1 MIPESDDSLLE
12 ALLFFGKLHSRP
24 INAAGAVQGLPVVDG
39 KLTPELFPRAAKRCG
54 FESRIVKR
62 SLSSIHGATL
72 PVILFLE
79 GNEVVVLT
87 SLPKK
92 GEAEVIVL
100 SSGGGVQKMPRKEL
114 ESLYL
119 GLAIYVKPS
128 YEFEQRAD
136 FNAKTVTKNWFWGTL
151 WRFRGFYSRVC
162 IATFVINFLALSSS
176 IFVMNVYDRVVP
188 NEAVDT
194 LYVLAIGVVVAYLFE
209 FILKSLRTYFVD
221 RAGRRIDLIL
231 GSEIFSRVLGMRF
244 GDRPASA
251 GSLASQARSY
261 DSLRE
266 FFTSAT
272 VAALADLPFVLV
284 FVGVIY
290 LLGGG
295 FVAAPILA
303 GLILA
308 LLVGAIMQL
317 PINKAVASSY
327 QAANQ
332 RQALFVEGIQAL
344 ERIKATRSESEMQ
357 SRMEE
362 TIQVSSQAE
371 VKSRGYSHLAM
382 NLTALLQH
390 LVSTAIIIAA
400 FYQVTNEEMTM
411 GAMIACVILAGRAMG
426 PMALVAS
433 LLTRLQQ
440 SRRSLLGLNQ
450 IMDMPVER
458 EERGAGYVAVENFR
472 PEIKVENLKFGYDPD
487 SPPTLDS
494 LNLSIK
500 PGERVAILGK
510 VGSGKSS
517 LLRLLMGFDRP
528 TDGAI
533 SASGIDLKQIDP
545 AELRR
550 HIGYLPQDP
559 CLLYGTLRSN
569 LKAGCAWVDDAL
581 LLEAIEAAGLAG
593 FIRSL
598 PRGIDTP
605 VAEGGR
611 SLSGGQRQAVA
622 IARAYVEMPELLIMD
637 EPTSAMDTGSEK
649 HFLNYLDKYLSAQSD
664 RTLIIATHKRSVLSV
679 VDRVIVLDG
688 GKVVA
693 DGPKD
698 EVVVASGTTPVKP
711 GATASIHPKSGRV
724 AAPDT
729 STRPEPAP
737 SGEVS
742 LPS

>member
-1 MIPESDDSLLE
+1 MIQHSDDILLE
-12 ALLFFGKLHSRP
+12 ALLFFGKLHSRA

-54 FESRIVKR
+54 FDSRVVKR
-62 SLSSIHGATL
+62 SLASIHSATL
-72 PVILFLE
+72 PVILLLE
-79 GNEVVVLT
+79 GNEAVIVT

-92 GEAEVIVL
+92 GEAEIIVL
-100 SSGGGVQKMPRKEL
+100 SSGGGVQKISRKDL
-114 ESLYL
+114 DSVYT

-128 YEFEQRAD
+128 YEFENRSD
-136 FNAKTVTKNWFWGTL
+136 FNAKTIKKNWFWGTL
-151 WRFRGFYSRVC
+151 WRFKSFYARVC
-162 IATFVINFLALSSS
+162 LATLVINLLALSSS
-176 IFVMNVYDRVVP
+176 IFVMNVYDRVIP
-188 NEAVDT
+188 NKAIDT
-194 LYVLAIGVVVAYLFE
+194 LFVLAAGVLVAYVFE
-209 FILKSLRTYFVD
+209 FLLKSLRTYFVD
-221 RAGRRIDLIL
+221 RAGHRIDLIL
-231 GSEIFSRVLGMRF
+231 GSEIFSRVLGMRL
-244 GDRPASA
+244 GDRPPSS

-261 DSLRE
+261 ESLRE

-290 LLGGG
+290 SLGGP
-295 FVAAPILA
+295 FVAAPIVV
-303 GLILA
+303 GIILA
-308 LLVGAIMQL
+308 FVVGAAMQW
-317 PINKAVASSY
+317 PINKAVSSSY
-327 QAANQ
+327 HATNQ
-332 RQALFVEGIQAL
+332 RQALFVESLQAL

-357 SRMEE
+357 ARMEE
-362 TIQVSSQAE
+362 TIKVSSKAE

-382 NLTALLQH
+382 NLTSLFQH

-400 FYQVTNEEMTM
+400 FYQVTNGEMTM

-426 PMALVAS
+426 PMSLVAS

-458 EERGAGYVAVENFR
+458 EDRGAGYLSVQNFQ
-472 PEIKVENLKFGYDPD
+472 PEIKIDNLKFTYDPD
-487 SPPTLDS
+487 AAPTLDQLS
-494 LNLSIK
+494 LKIE

-517 LLRLLMGFDRP
+517 LLRLLMGFDKP
-528 TDGAI
+528 MDGSI
-533 SASGIDLKQIDP
+533 SVSGIDIQQFDP

-581 LLEAIEAAGLAG
+581 MLQAIEAAGLAG

-598 PRGIDTP
+598 PRGIDQP

-611 SLSGGQRQAVA
+611 SLSGGQRQSVA
-622 IARAYVEMPELLIMD
+622 IARALIEMPELLVFD
-637 EPTSAMDTGSEK
+637 EPTSAMDSGSEK
-649 HFLNYLDKYLSAQSD
+649 HFLSYLDKYLNASPE
-664 RTLIIATHKRSVLSV
+664 RTLIVATHKKSVLAA
-679 VDRVIVLDG
+679 VDRVIVIDG

-698 EVVVASGTTPVKP
+698 EVILGGYSKPRSREGVSIPGTGLVIP
-711 GATASIHPKSGRV
+711 GAVVPE
-724 AAPDT
+724 AA
-729 STRPEPAP
+729 EEL
-737 SGEVS
+737 G

>member
-92 GEAEVIVL
+92 GDAEVIVL

-510 VGSGKSS
+510 VGSGK
-517 LLRLLMGFDRP
+517 
-528 TDGAI
+528 
-533 SASGIDLKQIDP
+533 
-545 AELRR
+545 LRR

-569 LKAGCAWVDDAL
+569 LKAGCAWVDDVL

-711 GATASIHPKSGRV
+711 SATASILPKSGRV
-724 AAPDT
+724 AAPNT
-729 STRPEPAP
+729 STRPESAP